1 MVPQWGTHAQVHLPN
16 QLPKHEF
23 LEEMEPLGWLHT
35 QPNESPQLSPQDIT
49 TVKIFL
55 GSISNNHEKLRYL
68 FTKIFSNVS
77 KFFSACEDYG

>member
-49 TVKIFL
+49 TVKNI
-55 GSISNNHEKLRYL
+55 LRVD
-68 FTKIFSNVS
+68 FKQS
-77 KFFSACEDYG
+77 